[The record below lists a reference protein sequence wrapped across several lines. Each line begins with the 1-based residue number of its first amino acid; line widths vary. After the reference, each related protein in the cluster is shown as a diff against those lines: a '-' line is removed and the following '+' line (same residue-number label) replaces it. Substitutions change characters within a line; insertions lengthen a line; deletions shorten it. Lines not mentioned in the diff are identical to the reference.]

1 MRVLKLGVKAGG
13 ISDELSLNQSIIN
26 ASLWLADFKDVEQRL
41 EVINRDFLKSESYL
55 DETTLNILYLK
66 GCLQRY
72 KGDFSSAISTFTD
85 LMERSRQTHDY
96 DRNLQA
102 NHYLAEIILESHLLE
117 TGNTNSSELDIVL
130 DMLVDVIKTPQKVR
144 TQSELATQCLISVI
158 YALKGNQ
165 DLAEAAVA
173 EADSIYQKN
182 PSKQDRIWIA
192 LTKARLALARSQD
205 KLALEHLS
213 TAAQWLEEME
223 GRWWHAR
230 VMLDIGIL
238 LLKRNGPEDIDQAQN
253 TFREVLSEFKDMD
266 VSFYQDV
273 IIEKL
278 RQLKRISRAQAIAHR
293 KITQELAEAGRV
305 QNTFIPTHSPTIA
318 GYQVAGVLLPAHETS
333 GDFYDFIELEDGRL
347 GVVIA
352 DVGDKGAGAALYM
365 AMSRTLIRTYAG
377 EEARPPEEVIL
388 PGEPPHPHRY
398 PKRDF
403 PHSGVWHPRPP
414 EWLLHL
420 CQRRT

>member
-1 MRVLKLGVKAGG
+1 MYCEQALEMAKRLEAYDVQAEALATIGVLPNIKPEQAVESLEMAVKVSETHNLFGPASRAYINLAFVVDNLGDTRLARDYRMRVLKLGVKAGG

-41 EVINRDFLKSESYL
+41 EVIYRDLLKSETYL

-72 KGDFSSAISTFTD
+72 KGDFSSAINTFTD

-102 NHYLAEIILESHLLE
+102 NHCLAEIILESHLLE

-192 LTKARLALARSQD
+192 LTKARLALARGQD

-238 LLKRNGPEDIDQAQN
+238 LLKRNEPEDIDQAQN

-273 IIEKL
+273 IIENCDSL
-278 RQLKRISRAQAIAHR
+278 SASPEPAIA
-293 KITQELAEAGRV
+293 
-305 QNTFIPTHSPTIA
+305 IA
-318 GYQVAGVLLPAHETS
+318 RYS
-333 GDFYDFIELEDGRL
+333 GTCRSWKSAKHI
-347 GVVIA
+347 
-352 DVGDKGAGAALYM
+352 
-365 AMSRTLIRTYAG
+365 
-377 EEARPPEEVIL
+377 
-388 PGEPPHPHRY
+388 HPD
-398 PKRDF
+398 PF
-403 PHSGVWHPRPP
+403 PHHSR
-414 EWLLHL
+414 LSSS
-420 CQRRT
+420 RRAASCP